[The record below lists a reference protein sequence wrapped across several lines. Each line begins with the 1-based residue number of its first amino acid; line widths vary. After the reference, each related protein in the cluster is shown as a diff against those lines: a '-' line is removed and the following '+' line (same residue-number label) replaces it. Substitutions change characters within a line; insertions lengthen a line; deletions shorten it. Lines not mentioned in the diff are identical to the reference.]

1 MGKEKVMLDF
11 VATIHVLTCI
21 VIIGFVLLQGG
32 SEGGGGL
39 FGGTGSHGI
48 IGATSAD
55 NVLVKITKYAAL
67 ILAATSIGL
76 TAMYNQQRAS
86 VLQKGTSG
94 EVDISPFGAANPPS
108 APADADDASTGE
120 SPAKGSPE
128 SPAKDSPGEE
138 GNKAT
143 PKGKGTT
150 GATGSQE
157 GQQKEGQSQRAQQGN
172 SLGEPSR
179 E

>member
-1 MGKEKVMLDF
+1 MLDF
-11 VATIHVLTCI
+11 VATIHVLTCV

-32 SEGGGGL
+32 SAGGGGL

-55 NVLVKITKYAAL
+55 NVLVTITKYAAL

-94 EVDISPFGAANPPS
+94 EVDISPSGAANPPS

-120 SPAKGSPE
+120 SPAKGSP
-128 SPAKDSPGEE
+128 GEE

-150 GATGSQE
+150 GSQK
-157 GQQKEGQSQRAQQGN
+157 GQQKEGQSQQGN